1 MPVDPSGVNTDDQG
15 QGGGGGEH
23 RPDDAPSADRA
34 PVADARAGLP
44 PVGGARLGGNGS
56 NNGYIGL
63 PEVRASD
70 GPPRAAPLD
79 DDVAAAERL
88 EAVASTRSDGSSAA
102 AESPSARS
110 TAPTGRSATH
120 AAPTL
125 PAQGTLTEPRPTIEP
140 ALDPGGDGAAGDGEG
155 AEEAGGTRITGGL
168 AALRDRPRRA
178 GKRKARRGLR
188 VRQRLWSIDPWSV
201 FKLSTLFYICLCGI
215 LLVAGTLLWNVG
227 RSVGTIDDIESFVTR
242 MGAYGTCTL
251 KAEVPAGTPF
261 EEDDDCAEGEV
272 LVGGY
277 KFDDG
282 TMFRMA
288 AIGGGILVV
297 AGSIGNVLMVVL
309 VNLLNELTGGL
320 RYTIVKEPIPRP
332 AGGRKRSLRPAAPR
346 AAAGRPDGP
355 RHAVRRSDGPRPDGP
370 AEGAAPV
377 RVRDVEGST
386 DTRRQR

>member
-15 QGGGGGEH
+15 QGGGGEQ
-23 RPDDAPSADRA
+23 RPDGAPSTDRA
-34 PVADARAGLP
+34 PVADAQAGLP
-44 PVGGARLGGNGS
+44 PVGGIRRSGNGS
-56 NNGYIGL
+56 NNGHIGL
-63 PEVRASD
+63 PEVTASED
-70 GPPRAAPLD
+70 PSRAAPLD

-88 EAVASTRSDGSSAA
+88 EAVASTRSDRGGAA
-102 AESPSARS
+102 AESASARS
-110 TAPTGRSATH
+110 TAPPGPSATH
-120 AAPTL
+120 AAPTV
-125 PAQGTLTEPRPTIEP
+125 PAQGTRTEPRPTIDP
-140 ALDPGGDGAAGDGEG
+140 ALEPGGDGAAGDGEG
-155 AEEAGGTRITGGL
+155 AAEAGGARITDGL
-168 AALRDRPRRA
+168 AALRARPRRS
-178 GKRKARRGLR
+178 GKRKGRRGLR

-332 AGGRKRSLRPAAPR
+332 AGGRKRGLRPAAGR

-355 RHAVRRSDGPRPDGP
+355 RHAMRRPDGAPPDGP

-377 RVRDVEGST
+377 RVPAVEGST
-386 DTRRQR
+386 DPGMQR